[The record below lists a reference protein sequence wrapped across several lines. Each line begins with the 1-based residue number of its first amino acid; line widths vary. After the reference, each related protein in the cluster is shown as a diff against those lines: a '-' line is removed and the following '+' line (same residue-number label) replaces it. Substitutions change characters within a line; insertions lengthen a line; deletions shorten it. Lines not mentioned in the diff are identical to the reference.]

1 MLDFIEETLDQM
13 PFFIEMTIVI
23 ALIFAVSPRRDHR
36 HGIFFGNLLQKLFR
50 IVRAIRNDALKIEV
64 LDQVIRL
71 CNIVALSTG
80 QAKAQGIA
88 QSIYAGVDLGAE
100 PASAASKRL
109 GFLSATFFRAPAAQG
124 WARTTVLST
133 RIFSISGSPAKC

>member
-13 PFFIEMTIVI
+13 PFFVEMMVVF
-23 ALIFAVSPRRDHR
+23 ALIYAVSPRWDHR
-36 HGIFFGNLLQKLFR
+36 HGIFFGNLLQELFR
-50 IVRAIRNDALKIEV
+50 IVRAIRNDALKIEIF
-64 LDQVIRL
+64 DQVIRL
-71 CNIVALSTG
+71 SNIMALSAS

-124 WARTTVLST
+124 WARTTVLSN
-133 RIFSISGSPAKC
+133 RIFSISGSQAKC

>member
-13 PFFIEMTIVI
+13 PFFVEMMVVF

-36 HGIFFGNLLQKLFR
+36 HGIFLRYLLQELFR
-50 IVRAIRNDALKIEV
+50 IVRAIRNDTLKIEIF
-64 LDQVIRL
+64 DQVIRL
-71 CNIVALSTG
+71 CNIMALSTG
-80 QAKAQGIA
+80 QAKAKGIA

-109 GFLSATFFRAPAAQG
+109 GFLAATFFRAPAAQG

-133 RIFSISGSPAKC
+133 RMFSISGSSAKC